1 MGAYIV
7 KVPQNECTNLIFT
20 ELNISPLDGAKEK
33 KDERMS
39 LTCLKRITSRG
50 KEFLSEILT

>member
-7 KVPQNECTNLIFT
+7 KVPQNECTNLIFM

-50 KEFLSEILT
+50 KEFLSEI